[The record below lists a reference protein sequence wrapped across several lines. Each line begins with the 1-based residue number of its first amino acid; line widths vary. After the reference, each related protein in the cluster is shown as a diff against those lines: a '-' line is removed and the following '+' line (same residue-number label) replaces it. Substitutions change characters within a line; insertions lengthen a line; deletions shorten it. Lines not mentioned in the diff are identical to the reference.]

1 MYIDYSFME
10 NKGESTNKS
19 LISKY
24 GSSKSIWKGAGIAA
38 FLGVFG
44 YSAKYFPYLGETSKI
59 KKLAKEDQ
67 LMYDKERADLES

>member
-1 MYIDYSFME
+1 MYIDDSFME
-10 NKGESTNKS
+10 NKGKSTSKS

-24 GSSKSIWKGAGIAA
+24 GSSKSVWKGAGIAA

-59 KKLAKEDQ
+59 KELAKEDQ